1 MAKRSSTSTGLRS
14 TRFDSAVKLGA
25 RVAVRASLL
34 AVALGL
40 GAASHAAAQSAAAPP
55 HDFGRAHVYLRELSR
70 FAPELARQLE
80 TDLQSAPTSDARRKV
95 LRQYGDQL
103 SKNYGKILRGDIP
116 PEAVAPNFKDQYDA
130 GTFILMELSIE
141 ESGSK
146 EARYTTLSNRQKFE
160 DEVIR
165 DAGFKDYHELYKYLH
180 AQYPSDYGDAFLKEL
195 KKLKDDG
202 KPGAYAKKIDLLEK
216 LLDVFRKPSP
226 PPGESILNDL
236 NPYLPSAQCL
246 ESDAKLKEAATKAIK
261 KLHAYKEAVA
271 KAMAS
276 NGGQYGAR
284 FSFLVQSENVFER
297 HARRLAALLKQLKG
311 GRKTD
316 CAVRYAI
323 HSGMLGIGSK
333 VQRLE
338 NDIPVLNRK
347 GGTKTGQKMLER
359 EVADAKNFN
368 AKRFF

>member
-1 MAKRSSTSTGLRS
+1 MFPAGNPATGGRLPSFLR
-14 TRFDSAVKLGA
+14 AAKLGMRA
-25 RVAVRASLL
+25 AVRALLL
-34 AVALGL
+34 AVALGF
-40 GAASHAAAQSAAAPP
+40 GIASHVNAQSAAASP
-55 HDFGRAHVYLRELSR
+55 HELDRAHAYLRELSR
-70 FAPELARQLE
+70 YAPELARQLE
-80 TDLQSAPTSDARRKV
+80 SDLQSAPTSDARRNV
-95 LRQYGDQL
+95 LRQYAAQL
-103 SKNYGKILRGDIP
+103 NKNYGKVLRGDIP

-146 EARYTTLSNRQKFE
+146 EAQYTTLSNRQKFE

-165 DAGFKDYHELYKYLH
+165 DAGFKDYHELYKYLY
-180 AQYPSDYGDAFLKEL
+180 AQYPSDYGSGFLKEL

-202 KPGAYAKKIDLLEK
+202 KAGAYAKKIDLLKK

-226 PPGESILNDL
+226 PASESILNEL

-246 ESDAKLKEAATKAIK
+246 ESDTKLKEAATEAIK

-276 NGGQYGAR
+276 NGGQYGER
-284 FSFLVQSENVFER
+284 FSFLVQPGNVFDR
-297 HARRLAALLKQLKG
+297 HARRLAALLDQLKE
-311 GRKTD
+311 GRNTD

-323 HSGMLGIGSK
+323 HSGLLDIGSK

-347 GGTKTGQKMLER
+347 GGTKIGRKMLER
-359 EVADAKNFN
+359 EVADAKKFN